1 MSDVAESNSVHIK
14 KHSQIDSSNLSPLS
28 VTPPDKSSQLPP
40 SPPPTTERPG
50 KRVVNNDDDGLRLP
64 EPLLQHKLL
73 SLTQEVSKF
82 TKFKL
87 SPEQYH
93 KLHSKIE
100 KTFRCFDYEPRRGC
114 LAIRM
119 PSPTHGFFAI
129 EFRDEVCKELNQI
142 ATSRTD
148 KIKEVTRELKSAISS
163 RVFLREVDEK
173 EQLDE
178 DNEADDGNEYNN
190 KKEDDY
196 KKYAIKREPDIQF
209 QYPKTAYPGVVV
221 EVSYSQNGKDLRR
234 LAQDYIL
241 YSNADVKLFI
251 GFDLSYDG
259 GSSTVS
265 TWRPK
270 FINDGDDE
278 DLVTVQYV
286 QDRPFLSC
294 DGQVQNPDEVL
305 TIDVRDFA
313 TDEISKTWPDA
324 EINIKFSRLAQLFND
339 AQQWQLEKETAKSSQ
354 VMKSKRVSRKRRLPS
369 SSPQRLRS
377 DDEEQIREWEQAVDL
392 KSHKADADYVGDD
405 TEDDD
410 KRRLTKRRS

>member
-1 MSDVAESNSVHIK
+1 MSDVAEPNSVHIN
-14 KHSQIDSSNLSPLS
+14 KHSQIDLSDLSPLS

-50 KRVVNNDDDGLRLP
+50 KRVVNNDDDLNLP
-64 EPLLQHKLL
+64 EPLLKHKLL
-73 SLTQEVSKF
+73 SLTQEVPEF
-82 TKFKL
+82 TEFKL

-93 KLHSKIE
+93 KHCSKIE

-119 PSPTHGFFAI
+119 PSPTHDFFAI

-148 KIKEVTRELKSAISS
+148 YVKEVTRELKSAISS

-178 DNEADDGNEYNN
+178 DNEANDGNEYNN

-196 KKYAIKREPDIQF
+196 KNYAIKREPDIQF

-221 EVSYSQNGKDLRR
+221 EVSYSQNGKDLKR

-270 FINDGDDE
+270 FIKDRDDE

-286 QDRPFLSC
+286 QDRVCLSQTTLSEFC
-294 DGQVQNPDEVL
+294 
-305 TIDVRDFA
+305 
-313 TDEISKTWPDA
+313 
-324 EINIKFSRLAQLFND
+324 
-339 AQQWQLEKETAKSSQ
+339 
-354 VMKSKRVSRKRRLPS
+354 
-369 SSPQRLRS
+369 
-377 DDEEQIREWEQAVDL
+377 
-392 KSHKADADYVGDD
+392 
-405 TEDDD
+405 
-410 KRRLTKRRS
+410 